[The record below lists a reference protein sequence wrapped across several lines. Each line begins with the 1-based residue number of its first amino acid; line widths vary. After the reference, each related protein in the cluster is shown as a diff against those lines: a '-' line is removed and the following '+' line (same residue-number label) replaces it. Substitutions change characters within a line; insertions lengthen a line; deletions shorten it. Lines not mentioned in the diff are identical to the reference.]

1 MNGKQRERLW
11 DAIGYASAATLV
23 GIVGWVTFFY
33 NPKDDQERIPKRP
46 LPQVYSQQTKPAQYA
61 PPAPRPEP
69 FVLNNGRINPNLAI
83 LVGDQADAS
92 YVGEDMFDIRRLM
105 EQYGLT
111 RDRVI
116 PDAERALGE
125 R

>member
-1 MNGKQRERLW
+1 MNEKQRERLW
-11 DAIGYASAATLV
+11 DAIGYVSAATLV
-23 GIVGWVTFFY
+23 GMVGWVTFFY
-33 NPKDDQERIPKRP
+33 NPKEDQERIPRQQ
-46 LPQVYSQQTKPAQYA
+46 LPKVYVQQTKPAQYA
-61 PPAPRPEP
+61 PPAP
-69 FVLNNGRINPNLAI
+69 FVVNGKPASNLAI
-83 LVGDQADAS
+83 IVGDQADPS

-111 RDRVI
+111 RDRII